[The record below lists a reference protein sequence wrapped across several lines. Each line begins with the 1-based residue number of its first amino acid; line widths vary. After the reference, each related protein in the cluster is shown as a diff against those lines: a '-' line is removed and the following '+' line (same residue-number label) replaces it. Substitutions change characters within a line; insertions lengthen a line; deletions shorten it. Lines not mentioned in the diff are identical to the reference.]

1 MDNIIKF
8 PNAEQ
13 RLARDILKKYETHAP
28 ILKRLAKAID
38 LDYTEIPKSR
48 MLRTH
53 RNALTFGDRYGV
65 PRDSLDSLYTTPTK
79 EMLDENSNKLFTE
92 RADE

>member
-28 ILKRLAKAID
+28 ILKHLAKAID

-48 MLRTH
+48 TLRTH
-53 RNALTFGDRYGV
+53 RNAFTFGDRYGV
-65 PRDSLDSLYTTPTK
+65 PRDSSDSLYTTPTK
-79 EMLDENSNKLFTE
+79 EMLDEESNKLFKE
-92 RADE
+92 NADE

>member
-13 RLARDILKKYETHAP
+13 RLAREMLKKYETHAP

-38 LDYTEIPKSR
+38 FDCKGTPESR
-48 MLRTH
+48 TLRTH

-79 EMLDENSNKLFTE
+79 EMLDEQSNKLFTGKD
-92 RADE
+92 DE